1 MAQEQNIQVEADNT
15 TLKGV
20 YSNNAL
26 ISHTKEE
33 FVLDFML
40 VHPPKGLLVSRT
52 MTSPAHFKRM
62 VKAMQEN
69 LAKYESQ
76 FGAIPDATGVEPHEV
91 GFKA

>member
-1 MAQEQNIQVEADNT
+1 MAEQNMQVEAENS
-15 TLKGV
+15 TLKGG

-40 VHPPKGLLVSRT
+40 IHPPKGLLINRT
-52 MTSPAHFKRM
+52 IMSPAHFKRM

-69 LAKYESQ
+69 LSKYESQ
-76 FGAIPDATGVEPHEV
+76 FGQIAEAGGVEAREV